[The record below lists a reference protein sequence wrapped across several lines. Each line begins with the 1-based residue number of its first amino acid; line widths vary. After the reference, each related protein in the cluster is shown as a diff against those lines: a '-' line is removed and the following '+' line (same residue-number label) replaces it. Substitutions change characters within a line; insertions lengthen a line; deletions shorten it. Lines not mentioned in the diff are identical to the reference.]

1 LNPDNLPAGAQLMPR
16 PTLPE
21 RHEINELLWFPRAYT
36 HPVTLHNDNPHVGTA
51 VFLRHG
57 ERLFA
62 FTAAHNIREDTTIH
76 FRLLAASERRL
87 FDVLATYIHP
97 DYHPDPF
104 TETSPFDL
112 AILEL
117 EPNAAVSAGD
127 VRQLYTGE
135 FGSLPAGQPRPV
147 SEAFVWVVGFPCEL
161 ARPEGQQITLYQTA
175 FATQILELSD
185 ELLAL
190 HYPTSAYQMPHNGT
204 TCEEGNMTLTP
215 RGYSGGGVW
224 VVRNP
229 PGVMFDPIRHVKMVG
244 VQTHWSSTSRRI
256 WCVPSKVVVEAFRQ
270 FRPDLPI

>member
-1 LNPDNLPAGAQLMPR
+1 MNPNNLPAGAQLMPM

-21 RHEINELLWFPRAYT
+21 RHEINELMRAPRAYT
-36 HPVTLHNDNPHVGTA
+36 HAVTLHNDNPHIGTA

-62 FTAAHNIREDTTIH
+62 FTAAHNIREDTALH
-76 FRLLAASERRL
+76 FRLLAASVRRQ
-87 FDVLATYIHP
+87 FDVLDTYIHP

-104 TETSPFDL
+104 SETSPFDL

-117 EPNAAVSAGD
+117 EPNAVVSAGD
-127 VRQLYTGE
+127 VQQLYAGE
-135 FGSLPAGQPRPV
+135 FGPLPAGEPRPTT
-147 SEAFVWVVGFPCEL
+147 EAFVWVVGYPCEL
-161 ARPEGQQITLYQTA
+161 AQPEGQQITLRQTA
-175 FATQILELSD
+175 FATQILESSP

-190 HYPTSAYQMPHNGT
+190 YYPTHGYQMPHDGT
-204 TCEEGNMTLTP
+204 SCQEESMTPTP

-229 PGVMFDPIRHVKMVG
+229 PGVLFDTIRHVRMVG
-244 VQTHWSSTSRRI
+244 VQTHWSPDTRRI
-256 WCVPSKVVVEAFRQ
+256 WCVPGKVVVEAFRL